1 MVNKDNSFNL
11 IIIVSYLF
19 VFGLIVY
26 ESTLQ
31 TFNSLEIVI
40 IEIYYII
47 SLMVSLF
54 KVLGYFINDKT
65 LVYAILCLYIASIMF
80 VILMWSLPYWLSCS
94 QPCYF

>member
-47 SLMVSLF
+47 GLMVSLF

>member
-26 ESTLQ
+26 ESSLQ

-40 IEIYYII
+40 IEIYYMFG
-47 SLMVSLF
+47 LMVALF
-54 KVLGYFINDKT
+54 KVLSYFINDKK
-65 LVYAILCLYIASIMF
+65 LVYAILFLYIASIMF

>member
-1 MVNKDNSFNL
+1 MVKKDNTFNL

-19 VFGLIVY
+19 IFGLIVY
-26 ESTLQ
+26 ESSLQ

-54 KVLGYFINDKT
+54 KVLGSFINDKT

>member
-1 MVNKDNSFNL
+1 MVKNDNSFNL
-11 IIIVSYLF
+11 IVIVSYLF
-19 VFGLIVY
+19 IFGLIVY

-47 SLMVSLF
+47 GLMVSLF